1 MFCESCT
8 NTRWR
13 IAFVLAMAAISITCH
28 PVRAQFGRGFGQS
41 SVGGVKIDTDGV
53 VSNPQVGE
61 LKELQSAWQKGLQQ
75 VPADLEKWTDLR
87 FVSLK
92 QLESEIA
99 TARAANKPLSDSV
112 RFLAGLQRIRIRAR
126 LSRSARHRP
135 RRSRRRLEGRYAR
148 QRCRR
153 DQRPASAHA
162 RRPDG
167 RAPRRR
173 IGQRA
178 AASVARSIRRRK
190 ACSACSNLANF
201 PPAAA
206 RSSRRK
212 QMEQAVGPQTITVTG
227 IPATSHFARVI
238 VAADF
243 RMKRLAMNFEPAP
256 VDGMPSF
263 LTMLRGRN
271 ANNLMPRWWLAPNYE
286 PLRRDADGLAWELRG
301 QGVRCLTEQDFLDD
315 AGQKQHSG
323 KADPTAQKWA
333 DTFTQKFDE
342 LAREDSSLRPTPQR
356 DGPGRRRRA
365 LGEGTPARTQRP
377 RKRRNLMN
385 DQPLDEYPAPRSVPS
400 QASFVR
406 AGRSWVV
413 SVSGGVQIFPWQ
425 VADRTEVSKD
435 LASTHTDRPATTGW
449 YWQK

>member
-1 MFCESCT
+1 MSCT
-8 NTRWR
+8 FSSKQQRR
-13 IAFVLAMAAISITCH
+13 VLVALAIAAVCVSFNS
-28 PVRAQFGRGFGQS
+28 VRAQFGGAFRNPG
-41 SVGGVKIDTDGV
+41 VGGVKIDTDGV

-61 LKELQSAWQKGLQQ
+61 LKQLQAAWQKGLQQ

-92 QLESEIA
+92 QIESEIA
-99 TARAANKPLSDSV
+99 SARAANKPLPEAV
-112 RFLAGLQRIRIRAR
+112 LLLAGLQRVRYVLVYPEQQDIVLAGPAEGWKVDTRGSIVGATSGCPVLTLDDLMVALRVAESANASGISCSIDPTPEGLQR
-126 LSRSARHRP
+126 MQQLARHLSSSP
-135 RRSRRRLEGRYAR
+135 
-148 QRCRR
+148 QV
-153 DQRPASAHA
+153 AS
-162 RRPDG
+162 
-167 RAPRRR
+167 
-173 IGQRA
+173 
-178 AASVARSIRRRK
+178 
-190 ACSACSNLANF
+190 
-201 PPAAA
+201 
-206 RSSRRK
+206 K
-212 QMEQAVGPQTITVTG
+212 QMEEAVGPQTISVTG

-263 LTMLRGRN
+263 LTLLRGRN

-286 PLRRDADGLAWELRG
+286 PLQRDADGLAWELKG
-301 QGVRCLTEQDFLDD
+301 QGVRCMTEQDFMDS

-342 LAREDSSLRPTPQR
+342 LAREDSSFGQLRNVM
-356 DGPGRRRRA
+356 DLAVVGA
-365 LGEGTPARTQRP
+365 LLAKERLTERSGLVMP
-377 RKRRNLMN
+377 NLMS
-385 DQPLDEYPAPRSVPS
+385 DEPLVEFPAPRTVPS

-425 VADRTEVSKD
+425 VADRTQVSKD
-435 LASTHTDRPATTGW
+435 LASTHTTLPSAEAGW
-449 YWQK
+449 YWQR